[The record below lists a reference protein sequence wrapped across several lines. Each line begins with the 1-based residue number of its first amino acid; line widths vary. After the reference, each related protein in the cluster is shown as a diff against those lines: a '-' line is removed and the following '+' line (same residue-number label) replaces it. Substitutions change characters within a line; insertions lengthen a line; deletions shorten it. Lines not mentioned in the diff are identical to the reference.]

1 MIHSDLIAQSAQ
13 RHLFSLYF
21 ETPKLSSGSTI
32 RVVDPVKVHR
42 ILEVLRVRVGEQ
54 VILFNATHH
63 AIVTLIAGAS
73 GKKGFVELAI
83 GEVFENIPLK
93 PQVTLCVGM
102 LKKAA
107 WHEVAYAAAQMGVDR
122 IIPLITERS
131 ASELPDQERLQ
142 NIMIAACE
150 QSKQYS
156 IPKIEAPVELDEL
169 EPLVVGQQCWYAD
182 PQGASISQWASQH
195 AKAQAI
201 AVAVG
206 PEAGFTPADIQKLDA
221 SGFAAHALTPT
232 VLRACDAVVVSL
244 GIIRSFCR
252 Q

>member
-1 MIHSDLIAQSAQ
+1 MMHPDLIAQSAQ

-21 ETPKLSSGSTI
+21 ETPKIISGSTI
-32 RVVDPVKVHR
+32 RVVDSVKVHR
-42 ILEVLRVRVGEQ
+42 ILEVLRLRLQQQ
-54 VILFNATHH
+54 VILFDSTHH
-63 AIVTLIAGAS
+63 AMAKLVAGAS
-73 GKKGFVELAI
+73 GKKGFVELEI
-83 GEVFENIPLK
+83 GEVCRNVSLQ

-131 ASELPDQERLQ
+131 AAELPDQERLQ

-156 IPKIEAPVELDEL
+156 IPKIEAPVELDGL
-169 EPLVVGQQCWYAD
+169 AALVAGQQCWYAD
-182 PQGASISQWASQH
+182 PQGTSISQWAFEH
-195 AKAQAI
+195 AKASSI

-206 PEAGFTPADIQKLDA
+206 PEAGFTPADIQKLEA